1 MDRRF
6 LATVLIVLSVFPA
19 AVLGCGDKFLVASRN
34 TRYQRAPVSRGPASI
49 LIYESPAS
57 EISKGLAGIP
67 VDATLRK
74 VGYQP
79 TIVETA
85 DEFDRALARG
95 GWNLV
100 LVGNADAEAV
110 AQRVK
115 NLGVLPVAYK
125 PTREQL
131 KQSKKLFPVVLQ
143 GPTKGDDLVAAV
155 DDALASLNKHHQKSG
170 KTAS

>member
-1 MDRRF
+1 MNRRI
-6 LATVLIVLSVFPA
+6 LASVLIVLAVFPP

-74 VGYQP
+74 VGYRP

-125 PTREQL
+125 PTRDQL
-131 KQSKKLFPVVLQ
+131 KQSRKLFPVVLQ
-143 GPTKGDDLVAAV
+143 GPAKGDDLVAAV
-155 DDALASLNKHHQKSG
+155 DDALASLNKLHQKSG
-170 KTAS
+170 KAAS

>member
-1 MDRRF
+1 
-6 LATVLIVLSVFPA
+6 
-19 AVLGCGDKFLVASRN
+19 
-34 TRYQRAPVSRGPASI
+34 
-49 LIYESPAS
+49 
-57 EISKGLAGIP
+57 
-67 VDATLRK
+67 LRK
-74 VGYQP
+74 VGYRP

-125 PTREQL
+125 PTRDRL
-131 KQSKKLFPVVLQ
+131 KQSRKLFPVVLQ

-155 DDALASLNKHHQKSG
+155 DDALASLNKLHQKSG
-170 KTAS
+170 KAAS